1 MGDRTTPSGVI
12 LGRNTPAE
20 MSRPRERKAIRFS
33 RMSRRAWSFS
43 SQLKIQRLVSTA
55 FCALPRSLGP
65 ILYPEVN
72 P

>member
-1 MGDRTTPSGVI
+1 
-12 LGRNTPAE
+12 
-20 MSRPRERKAIRFS
+20 
-33 RMSRRAWSFS
+33 MSRRAWSFS